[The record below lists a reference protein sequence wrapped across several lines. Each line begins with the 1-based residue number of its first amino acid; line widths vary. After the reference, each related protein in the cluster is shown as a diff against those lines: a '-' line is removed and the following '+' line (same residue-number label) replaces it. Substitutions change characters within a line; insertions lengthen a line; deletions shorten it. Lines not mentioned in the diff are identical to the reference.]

1 MDNNVVLYQVND
13 DLAEKIFRRVEEFNR
28 GRRDDMGYY
37 AISVATPFRSY
48 YALWRVFTNVSSIP
62 VFVQTLAVTMDDAV
76 QRAIGYLLNCNV
88 KLLIKDNT
96 FFEPYYGMTADIV
109 EFGKYRGKRLSEI
122 YRIDPNYVLW
132 LANKFEPRTYRNKK
146 LSILA
151 KGFARVHY
159 ETMVMKGHI
168 PGASRHIG
176 VKGEK
181 LTDLNLTVLGVRYQL
196 DSYKRG
202 YYVDQSVLATD
213 ADGNRFSFV
222 VKAAGESFA
231 PDTLNCHTRKFSPQE
246 HLHIRQAKVL
256 SHFESRGVKYTRIGY
271 VKF

>member
-1 MDNNVVLYQVND
+1 MDKNVVLYQVND

-48 YALWRVFTNVSSIP
+48 YALWRVFTNVSPIP
-62 VFVQTLAVTMDDAV
+62 VFIQTLAVTLDDAV
-76 QRAIGYLLNCNV
+76 QRAARYLLNCNV
-88 KLLIKDNT
+88 KLLIKDNS
-96 FFEPYYGMTADIV
+96 FFEPYYGMTVDIV

-132 LANKFEPRTYRNKK
+132 LANKFEPRTYRDKK
-146 LSILA
+146 LSIMA

-159 ETMVMKGHI
+159 ETVVKKGRI
-168 PGASRHIG
+168 PGASKHVG
-176 VKGEK
+176 AQGEK

-196 DSYKRG
+196 DNYKRG
-202 YYVDQSVLATD
+202 YYVDQSVLAVD

-222 VKAAGESFA
+222 VKAAGESLS
-231 PDTLNCHTRKFSPQE
+231 PDMLNCYTRKIFPQE
-246 HLHIRQAKVL
+246 HLYIKSAKVL
-256 SHFESRGVKYTRIGY
+256 SHYESRGVKCTRIGY